1 MITVY
6 LYCLLHRG
14 TGSLTNKTDIET
26 AAAINVDSEAM
37 SDNLQNVINHR
48 HYVLNRLISGNVPH
62 QIQECTC
69 TLIQKQTNN
78 RPYNTRT
85 ESKHPAINRSLY
97 LGQKNIM
104 EFQRKTAA
112 TVPCYGVARAV

>member
-1 MITVY
+1 MITLY
-6 LYCLLHRG
+6 FYCLLHRG

-48 HYVLNRLISGNVPH
+48 HYVLNRLISGNVRH

-69 TLIQKQTNN
+69 TLIQKQTNKQ
-78 RPYNTRT
+78 TT
-85 ESKHPAINRSLY
+85 DLII
-97 LGQKNIM
+97 LGQSRSTPPLTDH
-104 EFQRKTAA
+104 FTLVRKI
-112 TVPCYGVARAV
+112 